1 MLSLN
6 DAFEE
11 LRQIVPT
18 FSHEKKIS
26 RIDTLRLAIIY
37 ISFMTDILAGKDEND
52 IEVRSLKHGWT
63 SVREK
68 LQQQMAAQQQRAVTE
83 IAAAQQAAINQ
94 QMAVAAS
101 ANDFCTLMTTPA
113 ASVLSN
119 GYQTPATYTCGPGEF
134 YAIDHTA
141 TQMLQY

>member
-37 ISFMTDILAGKDEND
+37 ISFMTDILAGKDEKD

-83 IAAAQQAAINQ
+83 IAAA
-94 QMAVAAS
+94 
-101 ANDFCTLMTTPA
+101 
-113 ASVLSN
+113 
-119 GYQTPATYTCGPGEF
+119 
-134 YAIDHTA
+134 
-141 TQMLQY
+141 